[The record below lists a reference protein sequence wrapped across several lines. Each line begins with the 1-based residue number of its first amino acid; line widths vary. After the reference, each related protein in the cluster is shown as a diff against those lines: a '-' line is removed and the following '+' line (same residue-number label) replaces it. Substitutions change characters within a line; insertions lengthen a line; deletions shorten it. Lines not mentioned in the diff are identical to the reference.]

1 MATKTATKN
10 GAAKKTT
17 PKRINILV
25 KTWLTLFLT
34 ISGLN
39 RLVPKAMDAK
49 ASEGI
54 IKKQMKLTT
63 KSSKEE
69 ARDPIQEAKACLYRF
84 QSEDGKLGGPVNGT
98 IFGIKAVALKKAGT
112 RPFKTIDKFSM
123 ADARGGFHVEGAGKC
138 WMGRDDL
145 IPIIADPI
153 KELSYTEREIAGW
166 LDLTEKEM
174 LEQVAGYHKYG
185 CQIREDI
192 VRLQSGVSIP
202 RYRMEF
208 PKWKIPFEVRFNSDW
223 CSEEIL
229 INAIDR
235 AGSEVGLCENR
246 PEKSGDNWG
255 TFEVAL

>member
-1 MATKTATKN
+1 MATKTAKN
-10 GAAKKTT
+10 GAAKRASAK
-17 PKRINILV
+17 KINILV
-25 KTWLTLFLT
+25 KTWMTLFLT

-63 KSSKEE
+63 KSTKEE
-69 ARDPIQEAKACLYRF
+69 ARNPIEEAMACLYRF
-84 QSEDGKLGGPVNGT
+84 QSEDGSMGEAVNGT
-98 IFGIKAVALKKAGT
+98 VFGIKAVALKKAVV
-112 RPFKTIDKFSM
+112 RPFKTIDKYSM

-153 KELSYTEREIAGW
+153 KKLSYTEKEVASW
-166 LDLTEKEM
+166 LDLTDKEM
-174 LEQVAGYHKYG
+174 LDQLKDYHKYG
-185 CQIREDI
+185 CCMREDI

-208 PKWKIPFEVRFNSDW
+208 PTWKIPFEVRFNSDW
-223 CSEEIL
+223 VSEEIL

-255 TFEVAL
+255 TFEVSL